1 MKRPT
6 SWASRLTAVT
16 TALISLLLCE
26 RLTHSLS
33 TSSVV
38 LLVTVAAVG
47 LGAAV
52 KMALHN
58 CFESHLVV
66 SLVTGATLVGTLL
79 SVTVGLPG
87 ASRAS
92 LTPVHAALISLPVF
106 TLGLQNADARLRRSR
121 RARAAAHPYAS

>member
-1 MKRPT
+1 MKRQT
-6 SWASRLTAVT
+6 TWASRLTAVT

-26 RLTHSLS
+26 RLTHDLS
-33 TSSVV
+33 TSSIV
-38 LLVTVAAVG
+38 LLATVAALG

-58 CFESHLVV
+58 CFESHLLV

-87 ASRAS
+87 ASRSS
-92 LTPVHAALISLPVF
+92 LTPVHAGLIGLPIL
-106 TLGLQNADARLRRSR
+106 TLGLQNADARLRRR
-121 RARAAAHPYAS
+121 RRDVAAAHPYAS